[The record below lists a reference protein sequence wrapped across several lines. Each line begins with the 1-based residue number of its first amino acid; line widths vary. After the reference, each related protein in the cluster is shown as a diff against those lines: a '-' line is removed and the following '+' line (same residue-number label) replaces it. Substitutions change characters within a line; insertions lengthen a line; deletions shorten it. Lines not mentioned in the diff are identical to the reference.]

1 MRLTEITQITL
12 RNALG
17 IHHSFSAFHFPS
29 NPFIS
34 LYFGHFQGVSALRF
48 ASALATV
55 NEEKE
60 RKREGK
66 TRNAQLVLILPEHS
80 ALTLKK

>member
-17 IHHSFSAFHFPS
+17 IPHSFPLSLSIS

-34 LYFGHFQGVSALRF
+34 LYFRHFQGFSALRF
-48 ASALATV
+48 DSALATV
-55 NEEKE
+55 NDEKE

-66 TRNAQLVLILPEHS
+66 TRNFQLVLILPEHS